1 MNEGGIAP
9 HLTTEWMIKMA
20 KITYTA
26 TTLAAEIDTTPKE
39 LRKFLRTPDS
49 GVAPV
54 GKGARYQIPL
64 TATQLGALKK
74 KFNAWSEG
82 VAKARAEREQM
93 LSDAAAKKINVLTIA
108 TPASE
113 GVKTDDATPED
124 DELDIDGMSDGEIE
138 KMLDELAT
146 EGLDT
151 DDEIEA

>member
-1 MNEGGIAP
+1 
-9 HLTTEWMIKMA
+9 MA

-113 GVKTDDATPED
+113 GVDENDATPED
-124 DELDIDGMSDGEIE
+124 DELDIDEMSDEQIE
-138 KMLDELAT
+138 NMLDEIAT

-151 DDEIEA
+151 DEVEA